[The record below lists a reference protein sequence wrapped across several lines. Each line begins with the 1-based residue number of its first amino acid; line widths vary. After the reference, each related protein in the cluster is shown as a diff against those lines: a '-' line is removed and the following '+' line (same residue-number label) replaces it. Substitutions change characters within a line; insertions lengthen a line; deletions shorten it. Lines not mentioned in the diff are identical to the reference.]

1 MRAALFYLFYPF
13 WPKLNKEAMRMNI
26 IRECIHLLS
35 SKTVTIALQFL
46 LPVFPNFNQDDQ
58 CCLFWKTLWDFLV
71 PQRAAV
77 CHADGAEHAQ
87 RSSFSCALICWFKE
101 QSKRKR
107 KNGVYV
113 LCNFKKCHQLPW
125 FISFM
130 YFYCRSYCTT
140 AALWLRGINYVR
152 LYADYL
158 LLWFVNNINSC
169 ALLTLAWLRL
179 CLGPTNPAAA
189 SGKKI

>member
-13 WPKLNKEAMRMNI
+13 WPKINKEAMQMNI
-26 IRECIHLLS
+26 IRERIHLLS
-35 SKTVTIALQFL
+35 SKTVTYANSFTVSFASVSSFQSGW
-46 LPVFPNFNQDDQ
+46 PV
-58 CCLFWKTLWDFLV
+58 LFILKNPL
-71 PQRAAV
+71 RAAV

-87 RSSFSCALICWFKE
+87 RSSFSWALICWFKE
-101 QSKRKR
+101 QSKRR

-140 AALWLRGINYVR
+140 AALWLRGINYAR

-169 ALLTLAWLRL
+169 VLLTLAWLRL